1 MTGSRVALGYL
12 FCLALLTLEL
22 AVAALLAR
30 PPLGLL
36 DVAALFSIAAVLLAP
51 VAVIAGIVVEAVIA
65 PRLKASPGPRAL
77 RSRRVVVAAVC
88 GPVAIGSL
96 LAASQLSG
104 EGERLA
110 SVVVALSFAAG
121 LALGDGDAVSAA
133 TLAQA
138 RQRAFLRGAS
148 ALAIFAGATLLLPRS
163 LSHVRG
169 VPALASLTG
178 APIAGEA
185 LAAALALDPGGIEP
199 PAPSAPP
206 VPERPFDARGWDV
219 LLVTVGSLRADHV
232 GVYGYDR
239 ATSPNI
245 DRLAREGVLFE
256 NAYSPSPVTS
266 YAIASLF
273 TGKYMRPL
281 LEMELGADS
290 STWAELLHAQGYRTA
305 AFFPSSIFGADEPK
319 VAPLR
324 DRKLGF
330 DVAYE
335 TDVPGRERPQ
345 QVASYLA
352 GIDRATPVFAWVH
365 LAEPNEPYEQQGE
378 SFGSRDIDRYDSE
391 IADADATIALLVK
404 VVRERKP
411 KTLVIISGDHGEE
424 FGEHGGRYHG
434 TSVYEEQVHVPLVI
448 HAPELFGPRRI
459 KGTVATIDL
468 MPTSVAAVGAPP
480 PPRVR
485 GRDLGSV
492 IAGSSSEP
500 FAPAHAETDEMSL
513 FAEGQL
519 RLVCLRRVGACSLYD
534 LDQDPRQRRDI
545 AASRPRELS
554 ILRASMRELEGRVA
568 KREREGRESVPDA
581 LPEPLRRALAGDAD
595 AAIDIGALL
604 AEKEVTIRRKAAVAL
619 FELGSKDA
627 TPALR
632 AALTREQDPET
643 KAYIA
648 LALVRLGEGA
658 PYVFELY
665 DGPDLGLRRLAALAL
680 AESGDFRGQNVLL
693 AWWRAAFPDTR
704 AALPEDAM
712 SHARARQV
720 LSAFALRKS
729 KDSVGFLMVGL
740 RDEKLRPYV
749 ARALAKIGEDAAR
762 PAIAEWL
769 YSEPRLNTRIAMIA
783 ALLELGGGPELR
795 DPLVSFLGMPE
806 PLPNGVDAAIRGD
819 IVEHIGGPARDAER
833 NRLRRFAQS
842 GVLVDFIVP
851 DLTKGAQA
859 PAEGPRV
866 RVICRAES
874 STAGEIRVGA
884 RGDIP
889 KSSEKKAPIPANR
902 PALDG
907 SRSAILKV
915 PEGEG
920 PVEVFAD
927 LPDEAGARPGKQ
939 ASLVFFATQG
949 VRIEACVL
957 VPRRTDPPRE
967 KN

>member
-1 MTGSRVALGYL
+1 V
-12 FCLALLTLEL
+12 
-22 AVAALLAR
+22 
-30 PPLGLL
+30 
-36 DVAALFSIAAVLLAP
+36 
-51 VAVIAGIVVEAVIA
+51 
-65 PRLKASPGPRAL
+65 
-77 RSRRVVVAAVC
+77 
-88 GPVAIGSL
+88 
-96 LAASQLSG
+96 
-104 EGERLA
+104 
-110 SVVVALSFAAG
+110 
-121 LALGDGDAVSAA
+121 
-133 TLAQA
+133 
-138 RQRAFLRGAS
+138 
-148 ALAIFAGATLLLPRS
+148 
-163 LSHVRG
+163 
-169 VPALASLTG
+169 
-178 APIAGEA
+178 
-185 LAAALALDPGGIEP
+185 
-199 PAPSAPP
+199 
-206 VPERPFDARGWDV
+206 
-219 LLVTVGSLRADHV
+219 
-232 GVYGYDR
+232 
-239 ATSPNI
+239 
-245 DRLAREGVLFE
+245 
-256 NAYSPSPVTS
+256 
-266 YAIASLF
+266 F
-273 TGKYMRPL
+273 T
-281 LEMELGADS
+281 
-290 STWAELLHAQGYRTA
+290 
-305 AFFPSSIFGADEPK
+305 
-319 VAPLR
+319 
-324 DRKLGF
+324 
-330 DVAYE
+330 
-335 TDVPGRERPQ
+335 
-345 QVASYLA
+345 
-352 GIDRATPVFAWVH
+352 WVH
-365 LAEPNEPYEQQGE
+365 LSEPNEPYEQRGE

-391 IADADATIALLVK
+391 IADADVTISLLVK
-404 VVRERKP
+404 AVRERRP
-411 KTLVIISGDHGEE
+411 KTLVIITSDHGEE

-434 TSVYEEQVHVPLVI
+434 TSVYEEQVHVPLVLN
-448 HAPELFGPRRI
+448 APELLAPRRI

-468 MPTSVAAVGAPP
+468 MPTSLAAVGAPLP
-480 PPRVR
+480 LRVR

-492 IAGSSSEP
+492 IAGTSTEP

-554 ILRASMRELEGRVA
+554 TLRGKMRALEGLLA
-568 KREREGRESVPDA
+568 KREREGRENTPDA

-604 AEKEVTIRRKAAVAL
+604 SDKEVTIRRKAATAL

-632 AALTREQDPET
+632 AALTQEQDPEA

-693 AWWRAAFPDTR
+693 AWWRVAFPESGP
-704 AALPEDAM
+704 APPENAM
-712 SHARARQV
+712 SYARARQV

-729 KDSVGFLMVGL
+729 KDSVGFLMIGL
-740 RDEKLRPYV
+740 RDEKLRPHV

-769 YSEPRLNTRIAMIA
+769 YTEPHLNTRIAMIG

-806 PLPNGVDAAIRGD
+806 PIPNGVEAAIRGD
-819 IVEHIGGPARDAER
+819 ILEHVGGPARDAER

-851 DLTKGAQA
+851 DLTKGAVA
-859 PAEGPRV
+859 PKEGPRI
-866 RVICRAES
+866 RVLCRAES
-874 STAGEIRVGA
+874 SSAGEIRVGA
-884 RGDIP
+884 RGDVP

-902 PALDG
+902 PQLDG
-907 SRSAILKV
+907 SRSAVLKV